1 MIFAGSNDLKHSL
14 NFKFS
19 SVFVEFKIVDKEV
32 AALYEM
38 TFPEISRTWRFK
50 YDFSEFNMSSMYF

>member
-1 MIFAGSNDLKHSL
+1 MILAGSIDLKHSL
-14 NFKFS
+14 NFNVS

-38 TFPEISRTWRFK
+38 TLPEISRTWRFK
-50 YDFSEFNMSSMYF
+50 YDFREFNMSSMYF